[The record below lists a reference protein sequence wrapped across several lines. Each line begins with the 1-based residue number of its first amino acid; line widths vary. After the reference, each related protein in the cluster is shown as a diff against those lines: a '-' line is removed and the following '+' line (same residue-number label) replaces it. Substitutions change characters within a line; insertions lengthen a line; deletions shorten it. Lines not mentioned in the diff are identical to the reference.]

1 MSKSKS
7 LAVLLSLVFMLTA
20 VLGACSSNSDPTPG
34 NTGESSGSNA
44 PSGEGGTSAPVKISV
59 AGMPKYPPNQVPNDY
74 ITEVEERFNMDW
86 DYEAIPLS
94 AGMEKYNVMFAS
106 GQYPDF
112 IPNMNSPSSVA
123 KWASAGFLLPISD
136 YIDQLPAYRG
146 LFTDEDWEVLMSFAA
161 TNGKLYMLPS
171 VASSDPMTWIYRK
184 DAFEKIGLKEFPST
198 MDELYEALNALKAEY
213 PQSVGIGVR
222 GGTENT
228 GIRNLMNGFR
238 QSFRNPRNDHTKG
251 FWNDPDAG
259 DAVVW
264 NMASEKHREMLIFL
278 AKLYKEGLIEK
289 EFATLTQEQWKT
301 KRLTGSVL
309 VDFQYASHTI
319 DPEYALTDIPG
330 GEWAY
335 ARTLPSA
342 GTEPALEFSPLSF
355 ALFGPIFSSKLANEP
370 EKLEKLFEYIEFS
383 ASPEGQL
390 FHHMGLKD
398 VTYTEANGEI
408 TYAEGYDRQTVAEQ
422 HGFDWLLKQSEDVLK
437 SDPMFLK
444 KQEAM
449 EEVSGIYNLTPKS
462 APFTEEEQQTINT
475 TVSAME
481 DVAYQFA
488 TRAVMGIA
496 DASDDAQWAKYLDD
510 LGRVGMAEAQSI
522 AETYLSE

>member
-1 MSKSKS
+1 MSKRKT
-7 LAVLLSLVFMLTA
+7 LMILLSLGMMLTA
-20 VLGACSSNSDPTPG
+20 CSQTESPSGTK
-34 NTGESSGSNA
+34 NTNSGSTTPTA
-44 PSGEGGTSAPVKISV
+44 ETPSAEPVKLTV

-74 ITEVEERFNMDW
+74 IEAVEEKFNMDW

-123 KWASAGFLLPISD
+123 KWASAGYLLPIGD
-136 YIDQLPAYRG
+136 YIDQLPTYRS
-146 LFTDEDWEVLMSFAA
+146 LFTDEDWEVLLSFAS
-161 TNGKLYMLPS
+161 TNGKLYMLPN

-184 DAFEKIGLKEFPST
+184 DAFAAIGLDSFPAT
-198 MDELYEALNALKAEY
+198 LDELHEALKALKAKY

-238 QSFRNPRNDHTKG
+238 QSFRNPRNDYTKG
-251 FWNDPDAG
+251 FWNDPDQG
-259 DAVVW
+259 GAVVW
-264 NMASEKHREMLIFL
+264 NMATDKHREMLTFL
-278 AKLYKEGLIEK
+278 AQLYKEGLIEK

-309 VDFQYASHTI
+309 LDFQYSSHTI
-319 DPEYALTDIPG
+319 DPEYALADIPG
-330 GEWAY
+330 GEWNY
-335 ARTLPSA
+335 ARLLPRASD
-342 GTEPALEFSPLSF
+342 EPALEFSPVKF
-355 ALFGPIFSSKLANEP
+355 ALFGPIFSNKLADQP
-370 EKLEKLFEYIEFS
+370 EKLAKLFEYIEFA

-390 FHHMGLKD
+390 FHQMGIKD
-398 VTYTEANGEI
+398 VTYNEENGVI
-408 TYAEGYDRQTVAEQ
+408 KYAEGYDRQKVAEQ
-422 HGFDWLLKQSEDVLK
+422 HGFDWMIKQSEDVLK

-444 KQEAM
+444 KQEALQ
-449 EEVSGIYNLTPKS
+449 EVSGIYNLTPKS
-462 APFTEEEQQTINT
+462 APFTEEEQQTMNT

-481 DVAYQFA
+481 DIAYQFA

-496 DASDDAQWAKYLDD
+496 DPSDDAQWSKYLDD
-510 LGRVGMAEAQSI
+510 LAKVGMAQAQTI
-522 AETYLSE
+522 AESYLKE